1 MTSDQF
7 SKRFHWE
14 NVEYTPED
22 DSDRYEFLLDE
33 SQTFQEILG
42 FGGAF
47 TDSAGY
53 NINLMKDETIINKII
68 EAYYDPK
75 NIDYSI
81 GRVNIGGCDFSTR

>member
-1 MTSDQF
+1 MVLSTSEKALSNIIIQQGF
-7 SKRFHWE
+7 IYGMC
-14 NVEYTPED
+14 NA
-22 DSDRYEFLLDE
+22 
-33 SQTFQEILG
+33 LG

-53 NINLMKDETIINKII
+53 NINLMKDEIIINKII